1 MTFWNLLKLKKEEV
15 IDDSTDED
23 DTETDEETDNDCTDE
38 VEEEITD
45 AEDKEIEEEKDE
57 EKEENESDDEN
68 EGLVLDI
75 AEEANFNSS
84 MKIDETMDT
93 SGGESKIKESDGN
106 VTKRSEKDEDK
117 IEIVEKKSG
126 KVQDKIDKE
135 KELNISLVKT
145 EKEEKKEKREA
156 FFKEIKEDLRKN
168 DNLREKCEFIEF
180 QNQLRN
186 RMGRLKR
193 KKKP

>member
-117 IEIVEKKSG
+117 IEIVEKSL
-126 KVQDKIDKE
+126 E
-135 KELNISLVKT
+135 KFRTRLIR
-145 EKEEKKEKREA
+145 KR
-156 FFKEIKEDLRKN
+156 N
-168 DNLREKCEFIEF
+168 
-180 QNQLRN
+180 
-186 RMGRLKR
+186 
-193 KKKP
+193 